1 MQNFKENNNKKKK
14 KKKNTP
20 LNFGLKSNKPLDFL
34 ISK

>member
-1 MQNFKENNNKKKK
+1 MQNFKENNN